1 MDSKQLPLYLSPAK
15 LHTQPSVRK
24 PVDSSCVPVYE
35 ELQNLPAVGLTHS
48 GSLYQSLS
56 TQSQDYM
63 TVYSNARKNK
73 TEKEEEE
80 EEKEEEEE
88 DETTFTELSADCD
101 TQQDHNDVTEPGYST
116 ILSLQRAEP
125 VQLPQVS
132 ITTEDQNEAVSEDSE
147 CKKIELL
154 KKGLKIQ
161 YSTASGCSMEDY
173 VSMKPLPQHDKTTV

>member
-73 TEKEEEE
+73 MEKEEE
-80 EEKEEEEE
+80 KEEEE

-116 ILSLQRAEP
+116 ILSLQQAEP

-147 CKKIELL
+147 RKKIELL

-173 VSMKPLPQHDKTTV
+173 VSMKPLPQHDKITV